1 MNFLAHLA
9 LAGPDDASRI
19 GNILGDFEKGTP
31 ESLRE
36 RLPTEIVDGIM
47 MHRRIDRFTDD
58 HPAFRKTKKLLAPER
73 LRFAGI
79 IVDIFFDHFLN
90 KHWNQYHPGNVT
102 DFIEENYRLFDRR
115 PEWLGPKFGPL
126 VPLLKAEN
134 WLASYGT
141 FEGLETTLTRVA
153 SRSPKLAP
161 IGNGVDDLRVHHDR
175 FEELFLDFYPAV
187 RQQAATLLGQKT
199 LLTPSFP

>member
-36 RLPTEIVDGIM
+36 RLPAPIVDGIM

-58 HPAFRKTKKLLAPER
+58 HPVFRDTKKLLAPER

-79 IVDIFFDHFLN
+79 LIDIFYDHFLN
-90 KHWNQYHPGNVT
+90 KHWNDYHPGTVA

-115 PEWLGPKFGPL
+115 PDWLGTKFGPL

-141 FEGLETTLTRVA
+141 FEGLEKTLSRVA
-153 SRSPKLAP
+153 SRSSRLSP
-161 IGNGVDDLRVHHDR
+161 ICNGVDDLRTHYKL
-175 FEELFLDFYPAV
+175 FEDHFGAFYPAV
-187 RQQAATLLGQKT
+187 RQHATSLLGQKT